1 MDFNLNLARNPVRSK
16 HFTSSGGQVGHIAW
30 GFSGSP
36 GFSTCFFH
44 SKPSLTPSCGG
55 FSLSHGVQS
64 LSRTRLLLPDSEHF
78 CLNWCF
84 ILMQSLPRQ
93 NAHTDTHAHTHSTCA
108 LFENLLRQA
117 CTKTHHWAGPIVSKG
132 RNGLHLLQN
141 KAKRSWRRVKLRNIR
156 ELYICNE
163 RADMSCT
170 SSKMNHGIRP
180 FGCGANGY

>member
-1 MDFNLNLARNPVRSK
+1 MCLIIKTFWSSFPWQSKFLSVLKYSSVTVNQKNPQSSGGVVFSNSLIKSPPLNSIITGQITWDRFQPNLARNPVRSK

-44 SKPSLTPSCGG
+44 PKPSLTPSCGG

-84 ILMQSLPRQ
+84 ILMQSLPRK
-93 NAHTDTHAHTHSTCA
+93 NAQTDTHTHTHYLWIIWKFTEA
-108 LFENLLRQA
+108 
-117 CTKTHHWAGPIVSKG
+117 
-132 RNGLHLLQN
+132 GLH
-141 KAKRSWRRVKLRNIR
+141 
-156 ELYICNE
+156 
-163 RADMSCT
+163 
-170 SSKMNHGIRP
+170 
-180 FGCGANGY
+180 